1 MERCCGWENAA
12 SGASCASPGPVRPI
26 RSRGFGDR
34 SVAVTENLFGRSRR
48 ELGELAAEL
57 GLPAY
62 RGRQLF
68 RHLYGRGVR
77 GFEEMTDLS
86 AALRERLAARFRIE
100 RPRVVAEEESAD
112 GTAKLAVQ
120 LPDGLEVETVAI
132 RNRRDRTG
140 SRTGRATG
148 ASARRPGGERPAGAR
163 ESASEGPTDLTV
175 CVSTQVGCPLAC
187 TFCRSGAVPFVR
199 NLDAGEI
206 AAQVML
212 AEARTLGG
220 PGPGGRRNVVFMGM
234 GEPLLNTDGVL
245 ASLELLTDPEGL
257 AIPPRRITVSTVGLP
272 EGITRLGREA
282 PEVGLA
288 VSLHA
293 GDDET
298 RGRFLPINRRYPMA
312 AVFAALRELPPAPRR
327 RLTIEY
333 VLLGGENDR
342 ERDAAA
348 LIAELRRLEAA
359 GRRLRVNLIPFNPWT
374 DPAPGPPHRPGTDAD
389 AERFLRALAAAGL
402 RATLRRSRGG
412 EVLAACGQ
420 LVAGRRA
427 ARPPGTP
434 PEIG

>member
-1 MERCCGWENAA
+1 M
-12 SGASCASPGPVRPI
+12 
-26 RSRGFGDR
+26 
-34 SVAVTENLFGRSRR
+34 TENLFGRSRR
-48 ELGELAAEL
+48 QLEEWAAEL

-68 RHLYGRGVR
+68 RHLYGRRVR
-77 GFEEMTDLS
+77 RFEEMTDLP

-100 RPRVVAEEESAD
+100 RPRVVGEEESAD

-140 SRTGRATG
+140 SRTGRAAG
-148 ASARRPGGERPAGAR
+148 ASAHRPGGEETAVSGDSGDR
-163 ESASEGPTDLTV
+163 ESAGEGPTDLTV

-212 AEARTLGG
+212 AEARTLRR

-234 GEPLLNTDGVL
+234 GEPLLNADGVL

-272 EGITRLGREA
+272 EGIARLGREA

-312 AVFAALRELPPAPRR
+312 AVFAALRDLPPAPRR

-359 GRRLRVNLIPFNPWT
+359 GRRLRVNLIPFNPWS
-374 DPAPGPPHRPGTDAD
+374 DPAPGPPHRPGTDRD
-389 AERFLRALAAAGL
+389 AERFLRALSAAGL